1 MIARPQGRLDAAE
14 GASFAAAVERHLQAG
29 TGSLVLDLE
38 KLDFIAFGGIRA
50 ILRLGR
56 TLRARNVGIV
66 FANATGEVFEALDAS
81 GLDEIFTFLPIPPSN
96 MGNQDAQN
104 AP

>member
-14 GASFAAAVERHLQAG
+14 GASFAAAVERRLQG
-29 TGSLVLDLE
+29 GITSLVLDLE

-56 TLRARNVGIV
+56 TLKARNVGIAFV
-66 FANATGEVFEALDAS
+66 NATGEVFEALDAS
-81 GLDEIFTFLPIPPSN
+81 GLDEIFTFLPTPPTK
-96 MGNQDAQN
+96 MGNRDAQN

>member
-1 MIARPQGRLDAAE
+1 LIARPQGRLDAAA
-14 GASFAAAVERHLQAG
+14 GASFAAAVERQLQAG
-29 TGSLVLDLE
+29 TTSLLLDLE

-56 TLRARNVGIV
+56 TAKARNVEVV

-81 GLDEIFTFLPIPPSN
+81 GLDEIFTFLPTPPSN
-96 MGNQDAQN
+96 MGKQDAQY